1 MNPRCPYLLGILLGL
16 ASALGSAVI
25 AIMLAGAK
33 QVPTNW
39 VLLLQSSVALLVS
52 CAAPAAGRVGLLV
65 QPRPA
70 GRPAGLRTARYGK
83 HLLRAVAGL
92 AIYAFYYE
100 ALKQVP
106 KVDCSLLLNTAP
118 LFVPLL
124 GMLTFGDRVPG
135 RVWAGVVLGFVG
147 VTVVLAPAAS
157 FRALERGHLFALLGG
172 LSFAWSMVLVRDLN
186 RTEPVTT
193 TVFYYHVHSVVC
205 LLVVAALLQQPI
217 SGPDVALCLAVGAI
231 FCAKLYAITLAVK
244 WASAATATML
254 NFTAIPLLALY
265 GVLVEGKD
273 LHATVV
279 LGSMLVVLGSVSVIV
294 AGRRDALGPKDA
306 KGGNCPPEGVT
317 PTAHAGERAATAVE
331 A

>member
-1 MNPRCPYLLGILLGL
+1 MKPRSPYLLGVLLGL

-25 AIMLAGAK
+25 AVMLASAK

-52 CAAPAAGRVGLLV
+52 CAALAAGRVGLLV
-65 QPRPA
+65 QPRSA
-70 GRPAGLRTARYGK
+70 GPPGGLRTARYGK

-124 GMLTFGDRVPG
+124 GILTFGDRVPG

-147 VTVVLAPAAS
+147 IAVVLAPGAS
-157 FRALERGHLFALLGG
+157 FRALERGHLLALLAG
-172 LSFAWSMVLVRDLN
+172 LFFAWSIVLVRDLN
-186 RTEPVTT
+186 RTERVTT

-217 SGPDVALCLAVGAI
+217 SGPDAALCLAVGAV

-244 WASAATATML
+244 LASAATATML

-265 GVLVEGKD
+265 GVLVEGKQ
-273 LHATVV
+273 LHATTV
-279 LGSMLVVLGSVSVIV
+279 LGSMLVVLGSVLVIIV
-294 AGRRDALGPKDA
+294 GRREAPEPKEA
-306 KGGNCPPEGVT
+306 NLGNCPREGVNL
-317 PTAHAGERAATAVE
+317 TARPEATGCR
-331 A
+331 